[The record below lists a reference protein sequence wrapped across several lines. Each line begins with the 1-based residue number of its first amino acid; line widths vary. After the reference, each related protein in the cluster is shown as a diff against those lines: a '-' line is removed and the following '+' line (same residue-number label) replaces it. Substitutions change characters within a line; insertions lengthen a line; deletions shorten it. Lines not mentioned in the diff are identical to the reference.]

1 MKTSDFRSLYKSA
14 LFLKQPETSQ
24 QGNDHQVKL
33 FEVKISKNT
42 NQKKKSIK
50 RLKNLQIQIDDYVP
64 EEKQIVLEESSR
76 FYAPEHSKYEL
87 PIDSPNI
94 DSKII

>member
-1 MKTSDFRSLYKSA
+1 M
-14 LFLKQPETSQ
+14 
-24 QGNDHQVKL
+24 
-33 FEVKISKNT
+33 
-42 NQKKKSIK
+42 
-50 RLKNLQIQIDDYVP
+50 KNLEIQIDDYVP